1 VDKGQRLSRLPSEG
15 VTLSGE
21 CQSCAIA
28 QSVAGD
34 GARSAA
40 GAYVVE
46 DVYEDVVVI
55 SGPELDGLVVVPR
68 QHIGGLEEL
77 SDLPR
82 AHVLAAL
89 RRATQSV
96 RDRNPGSVTRVVV
109 MNCPPASEG
118 HVCFHVLPNGSEDDP
133 GSATPRH
140 A

>member
-1 VDKGQRLSRLPSEG
+1 VDKGQRSSRLPSEG

-21 CQSCAIA
+21 CHSCAIA

-34 GARSAA
+34 RTRSAT

-46 DVYEDVVVI
+46 DVGEDVVVI
-55 SGPELDGLVVVPR
+55 SGYELDGLVVVPR

-77 SDLPR
+77 SDLAR
-82 AHVLAAL
+82 AHILAAL

-96 RDRNPGSVTRVVV
+96 RDGNPGSVTRVVV
-109 MNCPPASEG
+109 MHGPPASEG
-118 HVCFHVLPNGSEDDP
+118 HVCFHVLPNGSEDP
-133 GSATPRH
+133 GSSTPRH